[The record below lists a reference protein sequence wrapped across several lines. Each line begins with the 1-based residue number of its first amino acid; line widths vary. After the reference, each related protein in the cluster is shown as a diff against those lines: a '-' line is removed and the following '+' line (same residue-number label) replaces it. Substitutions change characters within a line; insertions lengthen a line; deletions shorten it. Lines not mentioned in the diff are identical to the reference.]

1 MKHTH
6 AVVAVGL
13 MLGSLTLSGCESK
26 QHKLTRLQG
35 DYAKAHAQY
44 YTDCI
49 APATAGDGGYFSGGK
64 PTPPTPAQQQ
74 AQQQKCAVEGAK
86 AGKLL
91 DQIMAAE
98 TK

>member
-1 MKHTH
+1 MKQAH
-6 AVVAVGL
+6 AIVEIGL
-13 MLGSLTLSGCESK
+13 LLGSLVITGCESK
-26 QHKLTRLQG
+26 QHKLTRLQN

-49 APATAGDGGYFSGGK
+49 APATAGDGGYISGERPVL
-64 PTPPTPAQQQ
+64 PTPEQQK
-74 AQQQKCAVEGAK
+74 AQQQKCSVEGEK

>member
-1 MKHTH
+1 MHRTT
-6 AVVAVGL
+6 VVTVGL
-13 MLGSLTLSGCESK
+13 IFASLALTGCESK

-35 DYAKAHAQY
+35 EYAKAHAQY

-49 APATAGDGGYFSGGK
+49 APATAGAGGYFTGEK
-64 PTPPTPAQQQ
+64 PTPPTPAQQH

>member
-1 MKHTH
+1 MKQAH
-6 AVVAVGL
+6 AIVEIGL
-13 MLGSLTLSGCESK
+13 LLGSLVITGCESK
-26 QHKLTRLQG
+26 QHKLTRLQN

-49 APATAGDGGYFSGGK
+49 APATAGDGGYISGERPIL
-64 PTPPTPAQQQ
+64 PTPEQEK
-74 AQQQKCAVEGAK
+74 AQQQKCSVEGEK

>member
-1 MKHTH
+1 MRRAT
-6 AVVAVGL
+6 VVTV
-13 MLGSLTLSGCESK
+13 SLIFASLALTGCESK

-49 APATAGDGGYFSGGK
+49 APATAGDGAYLSGKK
-64 PTPPTPAQQQ
+64 PTLPTPAQQK
-74 AQQQKCAVEGAK
+74 AQQQKCAVESAR

>member
-1 MKHTH
+1 MHRTT
-6 AVVAVGL
+6 VVTVGL
-13 MLGSLTLSGCESK
+13 IFASLALVGCESK
-26 QHKLTRLQG
+26 QHELTRLQG

-49 APATAGDGGYFSGGK
+49 APATAGDGGYFSGK
-64 PTPPTPAQQQ
+64 RPTLPTPAQQK
-74 AQQQKCAVEGAK
+74 AQQQKCAAEGAK

-91 DQIMAAE
+91 DQIMAVK

>member
-1 MKHTH
+1 MKQAH
-6 AVVAVGL
+6 AIVEIGL
-13 MLGSLTLSGCESK
+13 LLGSLVITGCESK
-26 QHKLTRLQG
+26 QHKLTRLQN

-49 APATAGDGGYFSGGK
+49 APATAGDGGYISGERPIL
-64 PTPPTPAQQQ
+64 PTPEQQK
-74 AQQQKCAVEGAK
+74 AQQQKCSVEGEK